1 MAELEQ
7 VSGDI
12 QAELSS
18 LPLLPLKGVVVFP
31 HIVVSLVVG
40 RQASINAML
49 QALSKDKYIFLS
61 KQKSNDDDELRQNN
75 IEEVG
80 VVARINQ
87 MTRLPGNEYRILAEG
102 LYKGKITQLN
112 SIVDSEGDYYQVA
125 FDKFNHI
132 EDASLKTQALMRSV
146 VHKFD
151 DFIKLTDKI
160 PNEITN
166 IINDLKDEESIAN
179 IVMANLEFSIEE
191 RQRFLEETNMHKI
204 FEDLLVALNNEIEL
218 AQTEK
223 KINSNV
229 RKQMDENQ
237 RDYYLNEKLKSIKKE
252 LGALDDEN
260 DLEELRTEITK
271 AKLPK
276 EAQKKVNREMKKL
289 ERMSS
294 SSSDYSVIRTYIET
308 LIELPWHTKTKLNKN
323 LEKAKKSLDKDHY
336 GLEKVKE
343 RILEHLAVKNR
354 IENNQANIL
363 CLMGPP
369 GVGKTSL
376 GKSIAKSLNRKYV
389 RMALGGVRDE
399 AEIRGH
405 RRTYIGAIPGTIISK
420 MAKSEVTNP
429 LFLLDEL
436 DKIAHDFRG
445 DPASALLEVLDP
457 EQNKH
462 FNDHYLEVDYD
473 LSNVMFV
480 ATANS
485 LDLPDALID
494 RMEIINI
501 EGYVES
507 EKLSIAKKYLIP
519 KQRKNHGLSAGDISF
534 TDSAITHIIR
544 HYTREAGVRGLGRTL
559 EKIMRKVVKALALKE
574 VTGKQTITA
583 KNLKDYLGE
592 EDFRFGLA
600 DKKDRVGQ
608 VTGLAWTSVGGDLL
622 TIEATKYSGKG
633 NLNYTGNLKD
643 IMKESIQVAKSVV
656 RSRTSSLGIDE
667 KFNDSLDLH
676 IHVPDGATPKD
687 GPSAGAAMTTALVSI
702 LTDKKVKATVAMTGE
717 INLRGDITPIG
728 GLKEKLLAA
737 LRGGIK
743 TVLIPHENT
752 KELSEVPN
760 NIKDNLEIIKV
771 KTIDE
776 VLNIALVD

>member
-61 KQKSNDDDELRQNN
+61 KQKSNDDDELRRNN

-125 FDKFNHI
+125 FDKFNHT
-132 EDASLKTQALMRSV
+132 ENASLKTQALMRSV

-223 KINSNV
+223 KINSSV

-276 EAQKKVNREMKKL
+276 EAQKKVNGEMKKL

-363 CLMGPP
+363 CLVGPP

-519 KQRKNHGLSAGDISF
+519 KQRKNHGLSANDISF

-776 VLNIALVD
+776 VLNIALV